1 MSEQILKAYK
11 YRLYPSTEQ
20 QEFFAKS
27 FGCARFVWNKM
38 LHDKIEHYEKTKTT
52 LRNTP
57 AQYKKEFEWLK
68 EVDSLAL
75 ANVQL
80 DLQRAFQSF
89 FKSSFGFPKFKR
101 KGIKDSYTTNNQKG
115 TVAVTR
121 GSIKLPKIGLI
132 KAKIDREING
142 LIKSATVSR
151 SPSGKY
157 FVSVLVETI
166 AQPLPKTN
174 SSVGID
180 LGITDFIVLSDK
192 TEVVNPKFLAKYE
205 KKLAREQKILAKR
218 REVAKAANRKLSESR
233 NYQKQRL
240 KVAKVY
246 EKIANCR
253 KDFLHKTSFDLIK
266 NHDVIVIEDLNVKG
280 MVKNRRLAK
289 AISDS
294 SWSEFATMLAY
305 KAGWYGKQLVKID
318 RWFPSSKTCSG
329 CDHVLGKGELT
340 LAMRQWQC
348 PNCNAV
354 LDRDYNA
361 SINILK
367 EGLRYL
373 LSSTKTLGARELAQ
387 SICITS
393 DGVQRTPSSLCIT

>member
-1 MSEQILKAYK
+1 MSACILKAYK
-11 YRLYPSTEQ
+11 YRLYPNTEQ

-52 LRNTP
+52 LKNTP

-80 DLQRAFQSF
+80 DLQRAFQGF

-115 TVAVTR
+115 TVAVTSR
-121 GSIKLPKIGLI
+121 SIKLPKIGHI

-142 LIKSATVSR
+142 LVKSATVSKTPAGR
-151 SPSGKY
+151 Y

-166 AQPLPKTN
+166 VQPLPKTN

-253 KDFLHKTSFDLIK
+253 KNFLHKTSFNLIK

-294 SWSEFATMLAY
+294 AWSEFATMLAY
-305 KAGWYGKQLVKID
+305 KADWYGKQLVKID

-329 CDHVLGKGELT
+329 CDHVLGEGELT

-348 PNCNAV
+348 PSCNAV

-361 SINILK
+361 SINILN

-373 LSSTKTLGARELAQ
+373 LSITKTLGARELAQ

-393 DGVQRTPSSLCIT
+393 DGAQRAQSSLCIT